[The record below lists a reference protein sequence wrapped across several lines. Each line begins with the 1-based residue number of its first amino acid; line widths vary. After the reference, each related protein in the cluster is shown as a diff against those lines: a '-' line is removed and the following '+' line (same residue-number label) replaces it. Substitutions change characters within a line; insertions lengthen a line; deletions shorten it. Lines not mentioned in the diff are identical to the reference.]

1 MKILTWNANMAFRKK
16 QQHIIDAFDPDV
28 YVIQECESP
37 DKFDNNKPTFWI
49 GDNKNKGLGVFS
61 KVKPTPIDYQNNKL
75 KYHIPFKIDD
85 IYFIGIWSMNDK
97 KNHENRY
104 IGQVWNIINTYNWML
119 DEKIIILGDFNW
131 NIILDKNPDY
141 PLAGNF
147 KQVIDRLSD
156 YNISSIYHKINNEAF
171 GEEKQPTLFMY
182 RKFERFYHID
192 YVFAK
197 DELEVVEFKVGKYD
211 DWIEH
216 SDHMPLLLEVN

>member
-49 GDNKNKGLGVFS
+49 GDNKNKGLAIFS
-61 KVKPTPIDYQNNKL
+61 KVKPTTIDYQNNKL

-85 IYFIGIWSMNDK
+85 IYFIGIWAMNDK
-97 KNHENRY
+97 DKHENRY
-104 IGQVWNIINTYNWML
+104 IGQVWNIITTYNWML

-141 PLAGNF
+141 PLTGNF

-156 YNISSIYHKINNEAF
+156 YNISSIYHKINNESF
-171 GEEKQPTLFMY
+171 GEEKQPTFFMHKDID
-182 RKFERFYHID
+182 RPYHID
-192 YVFAK
+192 YIFAK
-197 DELEVVEFKVGKYD
+197 DEIEVNDFHIGVYQDWLEY
-211 DWIEH
+211 
-216 SDHMPLLLEVN
+216 SDHMPLYFKTK